1 MNNISSIE
9 FADLNDVFSNFK
21 NIETRV
27 VSEAIKNVLME
38 QRMKNKNTE
47 SFIREGIVLYN
58 LKSNSRIRRL
68 NNLIV
73 EDTRIFKY
81 NTQDSRDKT
90 LEDISRVLSL
100 LKEDKQ
106 TELINIIIENLQNW
120 DTYKK
125 DKIFTNDLQKII
137 SNYVTFNLN
146 LN

>member
-106 TELINIIIENLQNW
+106 TELKNLQNW